1 MTDRSENSGN
11 SGNSNNSDKSYLLAA
26 MHGLL
31 GLGAVIGGFMLI
43 LDPSGKMLNMP
54 VSLLERSPFSDFLIP
69 GMILLLVLG
78 LFPIIICMALL
89 RRIHWTLVEKLNLYP
104 KRYWAW
110 TFSLYTSYALLI
122 WIIVQLY
129 IIQTVSLIH
138 LFYFAWGLGIQMV
151 TLLPDI
157 QRRYSI

>member
-1 MTDRSENSGN
+1 MTERSENSGY
-11 SGNSNNSDKSYLLAA
+11 SNNSDKSYLLAA

-31 GLGAVIGGFMLI
+31 GLGAIVGGLMLI
-43 LDPSGKMLNMP
+43 IDPSGKMLNMP
-54 VSLLERSPFSDFLIP
+54 VSLLERSRFSDFLIP
-69 GMILLLVLG
+69 GMILLVVLG
-78 LFPIIICMALL
+78 VLPVIICITLL
-89 RRIHWTLVEKLNLYP
+89 RRVHWTLVEKLNLYP

-122 WIIVQLY
+122 WIIVQVY
-129 IIQTVSLIH
+129 IIQAVSLIH

>member
-1 MTDRSENSGN
+1 MTERSEN

-43 LDPSGKMLNMP
+43 LDPSGKLLNMP
-54 VSLLERSPFSDFLIP
+54 VSLLERSPSDFLIP

-78 LFPIIICMALL
+78 LCPIVICMALL

-104 KRYWAW
+104 KLYWAW
-110 TFSLYTSYALLI
+110 TFSLYTGYALLI
-122 WIIVQLY
+122 WIIVQVY

-138 LFYFAWGLGIQMV
+138 LFYFALGLGIQMV

>member
-1 MTDRSENSGN
+1 MTERSENSGN
-11 SGNSNNSDKSYLLAA
+11 SSNSDKSYLLAA

-43 LDPSGKMLNMP
+43 LDPSGKLLNMP

-78 LFPIIICMALL
+78 LFPIVICMALL

-104 KRYWAW
+104 KLYWAW

-122 WIIVQLY
+122 WIIVQVY